1 MMMATRFRSMG
12 WVGCVAAAAL
22 GCYLV
27 SQRVATER
35 GSVDRLDRQIVMA
48 KLDIRKLET
57 ELGTRSRMPVLE
69 QWNAQVLALSAP
81 SANQYLHGEVQ
92 LARFEPGRGIPSME
106 DRAAPVRTTEAQQPA
121 RVIPVVASEPAPA
134 AAPAEPMLRHAS
146 YVKPSDGEFAANVRP
161 AALLDSSV
169 LADLQSAAQ
178 REKRGSSGE
187 R

>member
-1 MMMATRFRSMG
+1 MIATRFRPMG

-27 SQRVATER
+27 SQRVASER
-35 GSVDRLDRQIVMA
+35 GAVERLDRQILMA

-69 QWNAQVLALSAP
+69 QWNSQVLALSAP

-92 LARFEPGRGIPSME
+92 LASFEPGRGIPSTA
-106 DRAAPVRTTEAQQPA
+106 DRATPVRMAEPQPA
-121 RVIPVVASEPAPA
+121 RVIPVSAPAPVQ
-134 AAPAEPMLRHAS
+134 APAPEPLLRHAN
-146 YVKPSDGEFAANVRP
+146 YVKPAEGEFAAGVRP

-169 LADLQSAAQ
+169 LAELQSAAQ
-178 REKRGSSGE
+178 REKRGSGSG

>member
-1 MMMATRFRSMG
+1 MMATRFRSMG

-22 GCYLV
+22 TCYLV
-27 SQRVATER
+27 SQRVASER
-35 GSVDRLDRQIVMA
+35 GAVERLDRQIVMA

-92 LARFEPGRGIPSME
+92 LARFEPGRDTPSI
-106 DRAAPVRTTEAQQPA
+106 DRGAPVRVADAQPA
-121 RVIPVVASEPAPA
+121 RVIPVAAPESAPAPA
-134 AAPAEPMLRHAS
+134 AEPMLRHAS
-146 YVKPSDGEFAANVRP
+146 YVKPSAGEFAANVRP

-169 LADLQSAAQ
+169 LAELQSTAQ
-178 REKRGSSGE
+178 REKRGSGGE

>member
-1 MMMATRFRSMG
+1 MIATRFRSMG

-22 GCYLV
+22 GCYLI
-27 SQRVATER
+27 SQRVASER
-35 GSVDRLDRQIVMA
+35 GGVERLDRQILLA

-69 QWNAQVLALSAP
+69 QWNSQVLALSAP

-92 LARFEPGRGIPSME
+92 LASFEPGRGIPSTA
-106 DRAAPVRTTEAQQPA
+106 DRAAPGRVVEAQPA
-121 RVIPVVASEPAPA
+121 RVIPVAAPEPAPV
-134 AAPAEPMLRHAS
+134 AEPMLRHAN
-146 YVKPSDGEFAANVRP
+146 YVKPSDGEFAEGVRP

-169 LADLQSAAQ
+169 LAELQSTAQ
-178 REKRGSSGE
+178 REKRGSGGE

>member
-1 MMMATRFRSMG
+1 MIATRFRPMG

-22 GCYLV
+22 GCYLI
-27 SQRVATER
+27 SQRVASER
-35 GSVDRLDRQIVMA
+35 GAVERLDRQILMA

-92 LARFEPGRGIPSME
+92 LASFEPGRGIPPGAG
-106 DRAAPVRTTEAQQPA
+106 RAAPVRVAEEQPA
-121 RVIPVVASEPAPA
+121 RVIPVSAPEPASTPA
-134 AAPAEPMLRHAS
+134 AEPMLRHAN
-146 YVKPSDGEFAANVRP
+146 YVKPAEGEFAGGVRP
-161 AALLDSSV
+161 AALLDPSL
-169 LADLQSAAQ
+169 LAELQSTAQ
-178 REKRGSSGE
+178 REKRGSGGE

>member
-1 MMMATRFRSMG
+1 MMATRFRSMG
-12 WVGCVAAAAL
+12 WVGCVAAATL

-35 GSVDRLDRQIVMA
+35 GAVERLDRQILMA

-92 LARFEPGRGIPSME
+92 LASFEPGRGIPSTA
-106 DRAAPVRTTEAQQPA
+106 DRAAPVRAAEPQPA
-121 RVIPVVASEPAPA
+121 RVIPVSAPAQEPA
-134 AAPAEPMLRHAS
+134 AEPMLRHAN
-146 YVKPSDGEFAANVRP
+146 YVKPAEGEFAAGVRP

-169 LADLQSAAQ
+169 LAELQSTAQ
-178 REKRGSSGE
+178 REKRGSGSE